1 MKKLLSIILAVAL
14 MLCALPL
21 GAFTLTASAATEGY
35 YTYEISNDAA
45 TITDVDES
53 ISGDITIP
61 STLGGYPVTSIG
73 NHAFSGC
80 SNLTGINIPYGV
92 TSIVNEAFYYCSSL
106 TNIHIP
112 DSVTSIGDGAFYY
125 CSSLN
130 SIDIPESV
138 TNIGSHAIEGTA
150 YYNDQSNW
158 QNGSLYI
165 DNHLIEVHYSFSG
178 AYNVNEGTKTI
189 SGSAFFY
196 CENLT
201 SVTIPDSVTSI
212 GEYAFGAALGTSSS
226 LTAIY
231 VDSEN
236 QYYYSQDGVLFNK
249 NKTKLIRCP
258 FGKKGEYT
266 IPDCVTNIE
275 SNAFSG
281 CIALKKIIIPNSV
294 ISIGRQAF
302 VQCLA
307 LDSIT
312 IPNSVTSIGDSTFA
326 YCICLKSIVIPD
338 SVTNIGKMVFT
349 TCSSLTDVYYTGS
362 KTEADKINIGL
373 YNDELKNATWHY
385 NTCNAD
391 GHVYDNACDT
401 TCNIC
406 GAIRT
411 ITHSYET
418 VWSSNVAEHWHKCS
432 VCGAKKDIE
441 NHSNNGLCVCTICAA
456 ECEHDWAGGEC
467 SICGKKQYAPGDA
480 NGDGRINN
488 KDLGLLM
495 QKLNGWSVEISDAVA
510 DINADGKVNNKDY
523 GLLMQYVNGWD
534 VEIG

>member
-92 TSIVNEAFYYCSSL
+92 TSIVNE
-106 TNIHIP
+106 
-112 DSVTSIGDGAFYY
+112 AFYY

-258 FGKKGEYT
+258 LGKKGEYT
-266 IPDCVTNIE
+266 IPDCVTNI
-275 SNAFSG
+275 
-281 CIALKKIIIPNSV
+281 
-294 ISIGRQAF
+294 
-302 VQCLA
+302 
-307 LDSIT
+307 
-312 IPNSVTSIGDSTFA
+312 
-326 YCICLKSIVIPD
+326 
-338 SVTNIGKMVFT
+338 
-349 TCSSLTDVYYTGS
+349 
-362 KTEADKINIGL
+362 
-373 YNDELKNATWHY
+373 
-385 NTCNAD
+385 
-391 GHVYDNACDT
+391 
-401 TCNIC
+401 
-406 GAIRT
+406 
-411 ITHSYET
+411 
-418 VWSSNVAEHWHKCS
+418 
-432 VCGAKKDIE
+432 
-441 NHSNNGLCVCTICAA
+441 
-456 ECEHDWAGGEC
+456 
-467 SICGKKQYAPGDA
+467 
-480 NGDGRINN
+480 RI
-488 KDLGLLM
+488 
-495 QKLNGWSVEISDAVA
+495 
-510 DINADGKVNNKDY
+510 
-523 GLLMQYVNGWD
+523 
-534 VEIG
+534 